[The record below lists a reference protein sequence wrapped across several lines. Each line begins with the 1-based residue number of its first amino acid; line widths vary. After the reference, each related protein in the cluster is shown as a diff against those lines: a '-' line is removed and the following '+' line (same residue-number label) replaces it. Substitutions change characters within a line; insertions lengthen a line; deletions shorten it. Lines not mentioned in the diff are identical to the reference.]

1 MRGIS
6 HEDFQGGTMRKFGSL
21 AAVVAAGLV
30 VALAAWTRQPAG
42 NAQGGAT
49 VTGEGKFT
57 RAKPT
62 NPPIDMTEEPK
73 CKAKDTTTP
82 TRETVGGNPKGTPA
96 NLVVYVESGLA

>member
-49 VTGEGKFT
+49 GTGEGKVT

-62 NPPIDMTEEPK
+62 KPPIDMTEGPK
-73 CKAKDTTTP
+73 GKAKNNNTP
-82 TRETVGGNPKGTPA
+82 HRETGGRNPNGPPA
-96 NLVVYVESGLA
+96 HRFVYR